1 MDKICNLCQ
10 AIKWAAE
17 APGICCSGG
26 KVNIPKIPAPTSVFK
41 ELISGSHPSSK
52 HFLNH
57 SRQYNTLFQ
66 MTSFGAKEIREG
78 NFMPTFKVQGQVYH
92 LIGNLLPAEGAQPEF
107 LQIYFVSHA
116 DQVSLR
122 SNLNPTLQI
131 YLIDALQTYLND
143 HNMYIQSFKYN
154 LENRPTNDF
163 KLIIH
168 ADVKPPN
175 EHRGRYNAPIVDEV
189 AVLLIDEDKGPRD
202 IVLNARDGRLQRVS
216 EIHRSYDPL
225 QYPLLFPF
233 GNDGYC
239 INIPQQNTAA
249 RSKTVS
255 CMQFYA
261 FRFMVRINDFNSI
274 HYFKGL
280 FNQYCVDMAAKM
292 ISERLDFIKR
302 NQKKL
307 RAEEYIHLR
316 DAVVNDGNI
325 DGSNIGQ
332 HVILPSSFTGSP
344 RYMNEKSQD
353 AMTYVRKFGRPDL
366 FITFTC
372 NSEWPEI
379 KIELL
384 PDQNSYDRHDLVSRV
399 FHLKLKKMI
408 DLLTKKNIFG
418 PSKAF
423 VYSVEWQKRGLPHAH
438 ILLWLANKVQPDS
451 IDAIISAEIPDQ
463 QQDPILHNI
472 VIKNMIH
479 GPCGFHN
486 PASPCMKENICSK
499 KYPRHFI
506 SETQTGDDGYP
517 TYRRRS
523 LDNGGKTAT
532 IRVKGTEMSV
542 DNRWVVPYNPVLSR
556 SFNAHI
562 NVEFCQSVKAI
573 KYICKYIHKGSDQA
587 TFSLQN
593 NNNEVEKYLNGR
605 YISSSEALWRF
616 FQFPI
621 HERLPAVVHL
631 AIHLENGQRVYFY
644 NNENLQDR
652 VNNPSPTT
660 LTAFFDL
667 CKRDNFAKTLLYHEV
682 PQYYVWGRNSFSR
695 RRRGQDVDGYP
706 GVKKDT
712 TLGRVYNIHP
722 TQTECYYL
730 RMILQHVRGPMSFE
744 HLRTVNGVIFQSYQG
759 ACKELGLLEGD
770 EHWQNTMSDAVM
782 SEPATKLR
790 ELFTI
795 ILIFCQPSDPL
806 ELWNKF
812 RNDLCEDILN
822 RMRNENQ
829 DMTLAYSDDIYNDG
843 LIIIEDKIHEICDK
857 SLTDFGLPASKRNNS
872 HNNLDPLEVALRKP
886 YDVNELNEYITENE
900 PKLVNTQ
907 VTAYNRVMHSV
918 LFNEGKIFFLDA
930 SGGTGK
936 TFITNLILAKVRSQ
950 GKLALAVASSG
961 IAATLLAGGRTAH
974 STFKL
979 PLTVSLQKDSVCSI
993 RKNGPLG
1000 KVLQDVTLIIWDE
1013 CTMIHRAHVEALD
1026 RTLRDIRSCDKI
1038 MGGITVM
1045 FAGDFRQTLPVI
1057 VRGTRADIV
1066 KSCLKSSPLW
1076 KFVHTLKLSTNMRA
1090 HLGGGSTNFP
1100 SKLLLIGDGKVPH
1113 FENKIEIDRDLGERV
1128 TSIEDL
1134 ISKVYPD
1141 IVEIENKDY
1150 PWMCQRAI
1158 LAARNSSVDEI
1169 NELILT
1175 KLPGDKVTYT
1185 SIDNVMDQEDAVHY
1199 PQEFLNSLNPSGL
1212 PPHSLKLKIGAPIIL
1227 LRNLKPP
1234 NLCNGT
1240 RLQVKFLRNNV
1251 IVAIVLTGPAVGQ
1264 TVLIPRIPMI
1274 PNDLPFNFKRIQFP
1288 VKLSFA
1294 VTINKSQG
1302 QTFKH
1307 VGIDLRQDCFS
1318 HGQLYVALSR
1328 SGCGENQYVLLP
1340 QENKTK
1346 NVIYAEVL

>member
-1 MDKICNLCQ
+1 
-10 AIKWAAE
+10 
-17 APGICCSGG
+17 
-26 KVNIPKIPAPTSVFK
+26 
-41 ELISGSHPSSK
+41 
-52 HFLNH
+52 
-57 SRQYNTLFQ
+57 

-122 SNLNPTLQI
+122 SNINPALQI
-131 YLIDALQTYLND
+131 DLIDALQTYLHA
-143 HNMYIQSFKYN
+143 HNSYIQCFKYN
-154 LENRPTNDF
+154 LENRPTNDL

-168 ADVKPPN
+168 ADAKPLN

-202 IVLNARDGRLQRVS
+202 IVLNTRDGRLQRVS

-233 GNDGYC
+233 GNDGYY
-239 INIPQQNTAA
+239 INIPQQNAAA

-255 CMQFYA
+255 CKQFYA
-261 FRFMVRINDFNSI
+261 FRLMVRINDYNSI

-302 NQKKL
+302 NKKKL

-325 DGSNIGQ
+325 DASNIGLQ
-332 HVILPSSFTGSP
+332 VILPSSFTGSP

-353 AMTYVRKFGRPDL
+353 AMTFVRKFGRPDL

-379 KIELL
+379 KNELL
-384 PDQNSYDRHDLVSRV
+384 PDQNSYDRHDLVSRI
-399 FHLKLKKMI
+399 FHLKLKKMTDI
-408 DLLTKKNIFG
+408 LTKKNIFG

-451 IDAIISAEIPDQ
+451 IDAIISAEIPDK
-463 QQDPILHNI
+463 QQDPVLYNI
-472 VIKNMIH
+472 VVKNMIH

-517 TYRRRS
+517 TYRRKS
-523 LDNGGKTAT
+523 PDNGGNTAI

-593 NNNEVEKYLNGR
+593 NNDEVEKYLNGR
-605 YISSSEALWRF
+605 YISSSEALWRI

-621 HERLPAVVHL
+621 HERFPAVIHL
-631 AIHLENGQRVYFY
+631 AVHLENGQRVYFY

-652 VNNPSPTT
+652 LNNPSSTT

-667 CKRDNFAKTLLYHEV
+667 CKRDDFAKTLLYHEV
-682 PQYYVWGRNSFSR
+682 PQYYVWERNSFSR
-695 RRRGQDVDGYP
+695 RRRGQDIEGYP

-712 TLGRVYNIHP
+712 SLGRVYNIHP

-730 RMILQHVRGPMSFE
+730 RMLLQHVRGPVSFE
-744 HLRTVNGVIFQSYQG
+744 HLRTVNGVIFQTYQG

-770 EHWQNTMSDAVM
+770 EHWQKTMSDAVI
-782 SEPATKLR
+782 SEPATKIR

-806 ELWNKF
+806 DLWNKF
-812 RNDLCEDILN
+812 RNDLCEDLLHRI
-822 RMRNENQ
+822 RNENQ

-843 LIIIEDKIHEICDK
+843 LMIIEDKIHEICDK

-872 HNNLDPLEVALRKP
+872 HNNLDPFEVALRKP
-886 YDVNELNEYITENE
+886 YDVNELNNYITENE
-900 PKLVNTQ
+900 PKLVSDQ
-907 VTAYNRVMHSV
+907 VTAYNHVMHSV
-918 LFNEGKIFFLDA
+918 QFNEGKTFFLDA
-930 SGGTGK
+930 PGGTGK
-936 TFITNLILAKVRSQ
+936 TFINNLILAKVRSQ

-961 IAATLLAGGRTAH
+961 IASTLLTGGRTAH

-979 PLTVSLQKDSVCSI
+979 PLTVSLQNDSVCSI

-1066 KSCLKSSPLW
+1066 KSCLKNSPLW
-1076 KFVHTLKLSTNMRA
+1076 NFVHTLKLSTNMRA
-1090 HLGGGSTNFP
+1090 HLGGGSTSFP

-1128 TSIEDL
+1128 GSIEDL
-1134 ISKVYPD
+1134 ISKVYPN

-1150 PWMCQRAI
+1150 QWMCQRAI
-1158 LAARNSSVDEI
+1158 LAARNSSV
-1169 NELILT
+1169 NETNDLILS
-1175 KLPGDKVTYT
+1175 KLPGEKVTYT

-1212 PPHSLKLKIGAPIIL
+1212 PPHSLNLKLGAPIIL

-1240 RLQVKFLRNNV
+1240 RLQVKFLRDNV
-1251 IVAIVLTGPAVGQ
+1251 IVAIVLTGPAVGE

-1274 PNDLPFNFKRIQFP
+1274 PNDLPFYFKRIQFP

-1294 VTINKSQG
+1294 ITINKSQG

-1346 NVIYAEVL
+1346 NIIYAEVL